1 MVALIMNALGFPIL
15 SLITFLPLAGAVII
29 ATLSGGEAA
38 VARNA
43 RWIALWTSLI
53 VLALGI
59 YLWISFDPAQP
70 GFQFVEDHAWFP
82 GVAVQYHLGVDGISL
97 LLVLLTVFLTPIAIL
112 SSWPVTTRVKEF
124 MIAFLLLETMTVGMF
139 AALDFVLFY
148 IFFEAVLLP
157 MYLIIGVWGGPK
169 RIFAAVKFFLFTL
182 AGSLFMLLAL
192 VWMWRNAG
200 TTDIPTLL
208 HTPIPPHI
216 QTWLFIAFLA
226 SFGVKAA
233 VWPLHTWLPDAYGE
247 APLPGTIMLAAVL
260 SKMGAY
266 GFLRFTVPMLPQA
279 SAAAEP
285 LMFTLGVVAVIY
297 VSLVA
302 LAQTDMKRLIAYSSV
317 AHMGIIIIGIF
328 TFTIE
333 GIEGALFQ
341 MLSHGIVIAGLFI
354 CSGILLARGSGAP
367 GDMQALSRL
376 GGIAARMPAYAA
388 LLMLF
393 ALASMGL
400 PGTSGFVGEILVL
413 VGALKVNFWVSLLAA
428 TGMVLGAAYM
438 LVMLRAVLFDKIKR
452 PELEK
457 LQDLRPTEWA
467 MLVPLAI
474 LVMWLGVYPSSFTH
488 VFDAP
493 VTAMVQSHVAAL
505 QQPVAL
511 AMVSK

>member
-1 MVALIMNALGFPIL
+1 MNAAGFPIL
-15 SLITFLPLAGAVII
+15 SLITFLPLAGIVFI
-29 ATLSGGEAA
+29 ATLRGDAEA

-43 RWIALWTSLI
+43 RWGALWTSLI
-53 VLALGI
+53 VLAISI
-59 YLWISFDPAQP
+59 YLWFIFDPAQA
-70 GFQFVEDHAWFP
+70 GFQFIETLPWLSGLNVE
-82 GVAVQYHLGVDGISL
+82 YKMGVDGISL
-97 LLVLLTVFLTPIAIL
+97 FLLILTAFLTPIAIL
-112 SSWPVTTRVKEF
+112 SAWPITKRVREL
-124 MIAFLLLETMTVGMF
+124 MIAFLLLETTTIGMF
-139 AALDFVLFY
+139 AAADFVVFY
-148 IFFEAVLLP
+148 IFFEAVLIP
-157 MYLIIGVWGGPK
+157 MYIIIGVWGGPR

-182 AGSLFMLLAL
+182 AGSVLMLLAL

-200 TTDIPTLL
+200 TTDIAVLL

-279 SAAAEP
+279 SAAVEP

-317 AHMGIIIIGIF
+317 AHMGVIIIGIF
-328 TFTIE
+328 TFTVE

-341 MLSHGIVIAGLFI
+341 MLSHGVIIAGLFI
-354 CSGILLARGSGAP
+354 CAGVLLAR
-367 GDMQALSRL
+367 DETLALSRL
-376 GGIAARMPAYAA
+376 GGLAARMPAYAA

-393 ALASMGL
+393 ALGSMGL
-400 PGTSGFVGEILVL
+400 PGTSGFVGEILVI
-413 VGALKVNFWVSLLAA
+413 VGAMKVNFWVSLLGAA
-428 TGMVLGAAYM
+428 GMVLGAAYM
-438 LVMLRAVLFDKIKR
+438 LVMLRAVLFDKTTR
-452 PELEK
+452 PELDHLK
-457 LQDLRPTEWA
+457 DLRPAEFA

-474 LVMWLGVYPSSFTH
+474 AVLWLGIYPASFTH
-488 VFDAP
+488 IFDAP
-493 VTAMVQSHVAAL
+493 VTAMVQAHTAAL
-505 QQPVAL
+505 TPPVAV
-511 AMVSK
+511 AMVTK

>member
-1 MVALIMNALGFPIL
+1 MGALSMNTLGFPIL
-15 SLITFLPLAGAVII
+15 SLLTFLPLAGAVLI
-29 ATLSGGEAA
+29 ATLSGAEAA

-59 YLWISFDPAQP
+59 YLWISFDPSQA
-70 GFQFVEDHAWFP
+70 GFQFVEDHAWFT
-82 GVAVQYHLGVDGISL
+82 GVAVDYHLGVDGISL
-97 LLVLLTVFLTPIAIL
+97 LLILLTVFLTPIAIL
-112 SSWPVTTRVKEF
+112 SSWPITDRVKEF

-182 AGSLFMLLAL
+182 AGSVLMLLAL

-208 HTPIPPHI
+208 HTPIPANVQI
-216 QTWLFIAFLA
+216 WLFIAFLA

-317 AHMGIIIIGIF
+317 AHMGVIIIGIF
-328 TFTIE
+328 TFTVE

-354 CSGILLARGSGAP
+354 CTGILLARGETLV
-367 GDMQALSRL
+367 LSRL
-376 GGIAARMPAYAA
+376 GGLAARMPAYAA

-393 ALASMGL
+393 ALGSMGM
-400 PGTSGFVGEILVL
+400 PGTSGFVGEILVI
-413 VGALKVNFWVSLLAA
+413 VGALKVNFWVSLLGA

-438 LVMLRAVLFDKIKR
+438 LVMLRAVLFEKIPR
-452 PELEK
+452 PELAK
-457 LQDLRPTEWA
+457 LPDLRPAEWA
-467 MLVPLAI
+467 MLVPLAVM
-474 LVMWLGVYPSSFTH
+474 VMWLGIYPSSFTH

-493 VTAMVQSHVAAL
+493 VNAMVQSHVAAL
-505 QQPVAL
+505 AQPEAL
-511 AMVSK
+511 AMVTK

>member
-1 MVALIMNALGFPIL
+1 MNAAGFPIL
-15 SLITFLPLAGAVII
+15 SLITFLPLVGVVFI
-29 ATLSGGEAA
+29 ATLRGDEAA

-43 RWIALWTSLI
+43 RWGALWTSLVI
-53 VLALGI
+53 LALSV
-59 YLWISFDPAQP
+59 YLWIAFDPAQS
-70 GFQFVEDHAWFP
+70 GYQFTEVLPWLT
-82 GVAVQYHLGVDGISL
+82 GLNVQYRMGVDGISL
-97 LLVLLTVFLTPIAIL
+97 LLILLTAFLTPIAVI
-112 SSWPVTTRVKEF
+112 SSWPVTKRVREF
-124 MIAFLLLETMTVGMF
+124 MVAFLLLETMTIGMF
-139 AALDFVLFY
+139 AAADFVLFY
-148 IFFEAVLLP
+148 IFFEAVLIP
-157 MYLIIGVWGGPK
+157 MYIIIGVWGGER

-200 TTDIPTLL
+200 TTDIATLL
-208 HTPIPPHI
+208 HTPIPPHV
-216 QTWLFIAFLA
+216 QTWLFVAFLA

-266 GFLRFTVPMLPQA
+266 GFLRFAVPMLPQA

-317 AHMGIIIIGIF
+317 AHMGVIIIGIF
-328 TFTIE
+328 TFTVE

-354 CSGILLARGSGAP
+354 CAGVLLARGEALVLSG
-367 GDMQALSRL
+367 L
-376 GGIAARMPAYAA
+376 GGLAARMPAYAV

-393 ALASMGL
+393 ALGSMGL
-400 PGTSGFVGEILVL
+400 PGTSGFVGEILVI
-413 VGALKVNFWVSLLAA
+413 VGAMKVNFWVSLLGAG
-428 TGMVLGAAYM
+428 GMVLGAAYM

-452 PELEK
+452 PELENLK
-457 LQDLRPTEWA
+457 DLRPTEFT

-474 LVMWLGVYPSSFTH
+474 MVLWLGIYPASFTH
-488 VFDAP
+488 IFDAS
-493 VTAMVQSHVAAL
+493 VNAMVQAHVAAL
-505 QQPVAL
+505 NPPVAV
-511 AMVSK
+511 AMVTK